1 MGQSEQGFDLLNK
14 RETIR
19 LVELISEKCETPK
32 LAVGL
37 GVFLTPPR
45 LYDPEAEGWKILI
58 DQRLTKI
65 EAQRIEG
72 LINRIGLRCR
82 TIYLHHDPFIEIF
95 RPRAT
100 YAVSHP

>member
-1 MGQSEQGFDLLNK
+1 LLNK

-19 LVELISEKCETPK
+19 LMELISEKCETPK

-45 LYDPEAEGWKILI
+45 LYDPEAEGWRILI

-65 EAQRIEG
+65 EAQRIED
-72 LINRIGLRCR
+72 LINRIGLRCS
-82 TIYLHHDPFIEIF
+82 IYLHHDPFIEIF
-95 RPRAT
+95 RPRAA